1 MDKTHKS
8 RWNSRLIFNNN
19 PSNIKSTRE
28 MKRNWWNF
36 SHNMI
41 LNIYIFATLK
51 NHKIYRIL
59 WRWLW
64 RKKAESEKKIVFHGS
79 RREENTQMNFN
90 LWLASRFLF
99 FAVSS
104 CCFSIYSYECLIYS
118 FRKKNCVFYTF
129 FLQTHLV
136 LSLWS
141 RRKVLSWSL

>member
-19 PSNIKSTRE
+19 SSNIKSTRE
-28 MKRNWWNF
+28 GKRNWRNF

-41 LNIYIFATLK
+41 LNIFFAALK

-118 FRKKNCVFYTF
+118 FCKKNCVFYTF